1 MMRRRHIPQRTCIA
15 CRKIRHK
22 RDLIRVVRTPEGEV
36 LIDPTGKRSGRG
48 AYLCRAQDCWHI
60 VLTSGGRRLEQA
72 LKTHLNAGTLTVFQ
86 EFAAGL
92 PPTLPEEKQEA
103 RADAPA

>member
-1 MMRRRHIPQRTCIA
+1 MRHRHVPQRTCIA

-22 RDLIRVVRTPEGEV
+22 RDLIRVVRTPEEEV

-48 AYLCRAQDCWHI
+48 AYLCRAWDCWST

-72 LKTHLNAGTLTVFQ
+72 LKTHLNADVLAALQ
-86 EFAAGL
+86 EFAASL
-92 PPTLPEEKQEA
+92 PPTLPDEEQEA
-103 RADAPA
+103 GTDALA

>member
-1 MMRRRHIPQRTCIA
+1 MRHRHVPQRTCIA

-22 RDLIRVVRTPEGEV
+22 RDLIRVVRTPEEEV

-48 AYLCRAQDCWHI
+48 AYLCRTRDCWNA

-72 LKTHLNAGTLTVFQ
+72 LKVHLNAEVLAALQG
-86 EFAAGL
+86 FAAGL
-92 PPTLPEEKQEA
+92 PSALPDEEQEA
-103 RADAPA
+103 GTDALA